1 MARHTAVIAGFA
13 AACAVVLSIGS
24 HSVDASIEHDG
35 RHVRP
40 LQQSA
45 VFAGAEVKVDVDR
58 NLVLTGD
65 SVVVTMRAFADVPTP
80 VDAELE
86 VYYSNDEWGGRVSSP
101 PKAIDKEHITLAAAP
116 GGGKPVQTRIKLDG
130 AGKLDTYRIFVH
142 ERGGELDIWAK
153 DSAEVAAVD
162 VLGWSGNDFEL
173 SIDAPKKIVA
183 GKPFAVTVRATNTT
197 GKRIKHAP
205 YIHLGTAVGLYGITD
220 REEFAIQEDDSDD
233 HAERYEKGFA
243 PGEDA
248 VERFIVTP
256 LGDTELTDVTF
267 VASAYVWPD
276 DGAAP
281 LAGGAMEAK
290 TVRFVPPAKK
300 LAVR

>member
-1 MARHTAVIAGFA
+1 MARHTAFIVGFA
-13 AACAVVLSIGS
+13 AACAVVLPLGS
-24 HSVDASIEHDG
+24 HPAEASVEHDG
-35 RHVRP
+35 KHVRP

-45 VFAGAEVKVDVDR
+45 VFGRAEVKVDIDR

-65 SVVVTMRAFADVPTP
+65 TVVVTMRAFADVPTP

-130 AGKLDTYRIFVH
+130 DGKLDTYRIFVH
-142 ERGGELDIWAK
+142 QRGGELDLRAK
-153 DSAEVAAVD
+153 DSADVAAVD
-162 VLGWSGNDFEL
+162 VLAWSGNDFAL
-173 SIDAPKKIVA
+173 TIHAPKKIVA
-183 GKPFAVTVRATNTT
+183 GEPFAVTVRATNTT

-205 YIHLGTAVGLYGITD
+205 YIHLGTAVGLYGISD
-220 REEFAIQEDDSDD
+220 REDFAIQEDDSDD
-233 HAERYEKGFA
+233 HAERYQKGFA
-243 PGEDA
+243 PGEAA

-256 LGDTELTDVTF
+256 SGDTDLADVTF

-276 DGAAP
+276 EGPAP
-281 LAGGAMEAK
+281 IAGGAMEAK
-290 TVRFVPPAKK
+290 TVKFVSPI
-300 LAVR
+300 